1 MYNEAVRW
9 RASGSWKSCG
19 GGQCERQTG
28 ELEVYFR
35 TAPCL
40 TCVSYWVTRSS
51 ANTTKL
57 RLFDLG
63 NSNIC
68 ANIFA
73 PQVFPHTHA
82 GTTVR
87 EASNEIVTLPRDL
100 LLYVFQPAGGA
111 QATACPPNAAAALT
125 QLQDAVTNCGA
136 ALRSLRFSGRQ
147 GDQGQT
153 VGAAGFKARLSKR
166 RACECSPA
174 PCQTLQNR

>member
-9 RASGSWKSCG
+9 RASGSWESCAS
-19 GGQCERQTG
+19 GQCERQTG
-28 ELEVYFR
+28 ELEVYF
-35 TAPCL
+35 TTTPCL

-73 PQVFPHTHA
+73 PEVFPHTHA

-100 LLYVFQPAGGA
+100 LYVFQPAGGA
-111 QATACPPNAAAALT
+111 QATACPPSAAAALT

-136 ALRSLRFSGRQ
+136 AL
-147 GDQGQT
+147 
-153 VGAAGFKARLSKR
+153 AR
-166 RACECSPA
+166 
-174 PCQTLQNR
+174 